1 MLVYKELYGFLNNN
15 KNYKNEEYQEDSQ
28 NKFFNLF
35 SETHDLISNEL
46 FQYYEIVLPD
56 YFSLCDRMSKY
67 PLDKYNCIDSLCQHF
82 TNISLEILLRN
93 NLPFFSPF
101 NSIYNIKDNDIF
113 NRPNLNA
120 IFEPYLMLVDNELK
134 VFLEKKEKK
143 EDYLKQINYDIK
155 RYFHDLRTI
164 NNEKLHHS
172 IFLTNQVIDED
183 EEVEIKTENNI
194 NDNEEI
200 NTEINKNNT
209 IKKLSIKKYKVTP
222 YNYNNNKQSFDFYYL
237 FNLYYFF
244 TYKTMFELKQKFLNY
259 DTIKGFIDY
268 LESSISISYNQDNSF
283 LDNAP
288 KDVEKN
294 KETKKDV
301 KKGIMKDLKIIYKLN
316 KMVRVMNYIFIEYLK
331 HVVNDIMLDP
341 NSGWTIKENEN
352 EFYYMKIGHYLV
364 NFVLYGKN
372 HKYKTLEEFSQTD
385 FYKNSGI

>member
-15 KNYKNEEYQEDSQ
+15 NNYKSEEYQENSQ

-120 IFEPYLMLVDNELK
+120 IFEPYLMLVDNNLK
-134 VFLEKKEKK
+134 EFLEKKEKK
-143 EDYLKQINYDIK
+143 EEYLKKINYDIK
-155 RYFHDLRTI
+155 SYFYDLRAI

-200 NTEINKNNT
+200 NTQINKNNT